1 MIFHPSSKM
10 SRRSLCIWEFPGD
23 SKTKLHTPSLRI
35 LAPWGCEILWP
46 LSHGSFPNYIVT
58 RSTQSTHQPLLHL
71 LYGSCAPLRYTPSE
85 ECSKGAV
92 SGTPWKRGSLFALQ
106 GVQCYS
112 ELGTP
117 YACFL
122 KVAKYF
128 AERIQH
134 CLNAIVYWKEIDDP
148 GRNCDKTMCNISF
161 EGVTKRGQYSGRT
174 MTH

>member
-10 SRRSLCIWEFPGD
+10 SRLKP
-23 SKTKLHTPSLRI
+23 
-35 LAPWGCEILWP
+35 
-46 LSHGSFPNYIVT
+46 
-58 RSTQSTHQPLLHL
+58 LHL
-71 LYGSCAPLRYTPSE
+71 GVLWGFQNKIAYSKPTDLGAMGVRNLMATFPRKLSKLYCHQVYSVYSPASFAPTIWVLCSSPITPSE

-92 SGTPWKRGSLFALQ
+92 SGTPWKRGSFFALQ

-161 EGVTKRGQYSGRT
+161 EGVTKRGQDSGRT